1 MWAAAD
7 RFPGKGGPELALED
21 GEGSCGP
28 LPQLGL
34 SQGDSSL
41 LKLKPKLN
49 QEPKPHTAQ
58 RPLCP
63 ASPAG
68 GGGWV
73 VTRAGHVAPP
83 GPLTSGSLEVWPSLR
98 VPSAVTGPDNTTLI
112 VRDHFL
118 CGVCPSE
125 LSGPYSRG
133 GPSQAESRRP
143 SCVPRYPHPRSF
155 TGVLSP
161 AKGIVGFFT
170 LHPQGHL
177 GCPGFPY
184 GHTLGINLQGGEC
197 TKSRCVSSCPHGA
210 VSEGDYVSLGSAQV

>member
-1 MWAAAD
+1 MPEAFWERRDMWAAAD

-83 GPLTSGSLEVWPSLR
+83 RPSDIR
-98 VPSAVTGPDNTTLI
+98 
-112 VRDHFL
+112 
-118 CGVCPSE
+118 
-125 LSGPYSRG
+125 LSGG
-133 GPSQAESRRP
+133 VAES
-143 SCVPRYPHPRSF
+143 
-155 TGVLSP
+155 
-161 AKGIVGFFT
+161 
-170 LHPQGHL
+170 
-177 GCPGFPY
+177 
-184 GHTLGINLQGGEC
+184 E
-197 TKSRCVSSCPHGA
+197 
-210 VSEGDYVSLGSAQV
+210 SAICCHWP